1 MEARALLSAALHGW
15 FGRSSPAPDAAVETD
30 GSLTPVGLAVDG
42 RSPASNQ
49 PRSPWSTDRLAV
61 TDRLWGNGFIVPG
74 GEMETL
80 RLIRPLGLSS
90 AADLLLVGVGGGGA
104 ASSVVRNTGAWVA
117 GVEAEP
123 VLVKRAQAL
132 MKAGQF
138 GKRASIELWDP
149 EHPKHARRRHN
160 HCLALEPLRSGARP
174 EPILDG
180 MSLTLKPSGQ
190 LVLTELVTEAPLPQG
205 DAAVSRWARLERRKL
220 AAIPTGSAVTRML
233 ARVGFDVRIAEDI
246 STRHIEN
253 AMIGWRVAEREL
265 GEQRPD
271 ATAAAQLVAEAEM
284 WLLRVR
290 LLQAKQLKMM
300 RWHAMGPTA
309 SRPGAAPVR
318 APD

>member
-15 FGRSSPAPDAAVETD
+15 FGRSSAAPGAAGEGDSAPTPAT
-30 GSLTPVGLAVDG
+30 LTTEGPP
-42 RSPASNQ
+42 PASKQ
-49 PRSPWSTDRLAV
+49 PRSPWSADRLAV
-61 TDRLWGNGFIVPG
+61 TDRLWGDGFIMPG
-74 GEMETL
+74 GEVEIL

-123 VLVKRAQAL
+123 VLVKRAQVL
-132 MKAGQF
+132 MKAGHF
-138 GKRASIELWDP
+138 GKRANIELWDP
-149 EHPKHARRRHN
+149 EHPKFARRRHN

-174 EPILDG
+174 EPILNG
-180 MSLTLKPSGQ
+180 MSLALKPSGQ
-190 LVLTELVTEAPLPQG
+190 LVLTELVAEAPLPSG
-205 DAAVSRWARLERRKL
+205 DAAVARWARLERRKP
-220 AAIPTGSAVTRML
+220 AAIPTGNAVTRML
-233 ARVGFDVRIAEDI
+233 ARIGFDVRIAEDI
-246 STRHIEN
+246 SDRHIEN
-253 AMIGWRVAEREL
+253 AMIGWRVAVREL

-300 RWHAMGPTA
+300 RWHAMGPTV
-309 SRPGAAPVR
+309 SRAPAATPGAA
-318 APD
+318 D